1 MMVGSQNNNTQEDA
15 LLKKSV
21 FSMSSFSP
29 IFHWKHMYTVNNP
42 LQSSLGK
49 QATFRDVTTKN
60 QWWREMPGVFS
71 GYHQYNQNDKK
82 YIKTYREH

>member
-49 QATFRDVTTKN
+49 QPTFREETSGGAKCRVFSQATIDTTKTTKN
-60 QWWREMPGVFS
+60 
-71 GYHQYNQNDKK
+71 
-82 YIKTYREH
+82 I